1 MKAEDDA
8 RTKVTIELSDAP
20 DAPQPAHIHERS
32 CEDIDPQPTD
42 TLQPLVH
49 GRSETVINV
58 SLNHLRSSPH
68 AVNVHKSTDALNDYV
83 ACGTI
88 GEGGSLLP

>member
-1 MKAEDDA
+1 LKAEDDE
-8 RTKVTIELSDAP
+8 RTKVTIELADAP
-20 DAPQPAHIHERS
+20 GAPQPAHIHERS

-42 TLQPLVH
+42 TLQPVVN
-49 GRSETVINV
+49 GRSETVIAV
-58 SLNHLRSSPH
+58 SVEHLRSSPH
-68 AVNVHKSTDALNDYV
+68 AVNIHKSTDALDDYV

>member
-1 MKAEDDA
+1 LKAEDDE
-8 RTKVTIELSDAP
+8 RTRVTIDLSNAP
-20 DAPQPAHIHERS
+20 DAAQPAHIHERP

-42 TLQPLVH
+42 TLQPVANGH
-49 GRSETVINV
+49 SETVINV

-68 AVNVHKSTDALNDYV
+68 AVNVHKSTDALDEYV